1 MSASTLGLIIKDFCN
16 KNNLTFVSEYKFC
29 ETRRWRSDFYIPE
42 LSVLVEFEGLVH
54 NGKGG
59 HQTKT
64 GYTKNCEKY
73 NEASILG
80 FKLLRYTA
88 LNQSD
93 IINDLKRLYEGK

>member
-1 MSASTLGLIIKDFCN
+1 MSATTLGLIIKDFCN

-29 ETRRWRSDFYIPE
+29 ETRRWRSDFFIPE
-42 LSVLVEFEGLVH
+42 LNTLIEYEGLTSSF
-54 NGKGG
+54 KGG
-59 HQTKT
+59 HQNKKA
-64 GYTKNCEKY
+64 YTKNCEKY

-93 IINDLKRLYEGK
+93 IINDLKKLI